1 MSEITARPLDPAA
14 TGEGPIDKQ
23 ATAAAAVARI
33 APGSTIM
40 IGGFMDV
47 GAPRALLDELAGSGC
62 GDLHIIANDAATSRA
77 ALGRLLVSGLVTSL
91 TVCYAGGNRAVQELA
106 RSGQLDLNFMPLGTL
121 IERIR
126 AAGAGL
132 GGFLTPTGLGTPI
145 AEGKPTY
152 DLNGQTYLVEE
163 PLSADVA
170 LLGAF
175 RGDRHGNLTYRGTA
189 RNTNPVM
196 ATAADLVIAEVEQL
210 FDAGDLDPG
219 QVGTPSVFVD
229 LVTEGPD

>member
-1 MSEITARPLDPAA
+1 MSEITARPLDPAPA
-14 TGEGPIDKQ
+14 GAGPTDKE
-23 ATAAAAVARI
+23 ATAAAAIARI
-33 APGSTIM
+33 APGSTVM

-47 GAPRALLDELAGSGC
+47 GAPRALLDELAASSA
-62 GDLHIIANDAATSRA
+62 GDLHVIANDAATPRT
-77 ALGRLLVSGLVTSL
+77 ALGRLLISGLVSRL

-106 RSGQLDLNFMPLGTL
+106 RSGGLELEFIPLGTL
-121 IERIR
+121 VERIR
-126 AAGAGL
+126 TAGAGL
-132 GGFLTPTGLGTPI
+132 GGFLTPTGLGTPM
-145 AEGKPTY
+145 AEGKATY

-163 PLSADVA
+163 PLGADVA

-189 RNTNPVM
+189 RNINPVM
-196 ATAADLVIAEVEQL
+196 ATAAELVIAEVEQL

-229 LVTEGPD
+229 LVTERPG